1 MHGRSVAID
10 LHGPGRGAH
19 HAHHVHASPHT
30 RGQGGVLHRPH
41 APVRP
46 ERAGAPLPLVALNSG
61 LEVVRVGEIVV
72 FTLHRIQVLCVPA
85 IVCYVKDDNRVMLLL
100 TESSE

>member
-19 HAHHVHASPHT
+19 HAHHVHAAPHT

-46 ERAGAPLPLVALNSG
+46 ERAGAPLPLVALDGG

-85 IVCYVKDDNRVMLLL
+85 IVVFVKDDNRVMLLL
-100 TESSE
+100 TGS